1 VGTASSAVGAHELA
15 YDHDNYDTAYGW
27 GDHAGL
33 YDPVGTAASEVG
45 SHEGT
50 YNHAN
55 YNTAYGWGDHAG
67 LYDPVGTAS
76 SEVGAHELA
85 YDHSQLHAQNTDT
98 GTTGNTF
105 TVDSDSTTGKIVLDV
120 ALGAADKSLTIT
132 NDALTDNRT
141 ATFPNAS
148 GTVAFGTGTAN
159 KLVKWS
165 ATNAIGDAT
174 NTDAEVSG
182 AVSASHT
189 QNTDTGTTGNTF
201 TIDSDSTTGKI
212 IVDVALGAADKSL
225 TLTNDALTDNRTITF
240 PNNTGTVALTS
251 DIPSSFDNIS
261 EGNSKVKVIDAG
273 TGYVSIYIDGA
284 EKYRLDASGI
294 ADTSGNEILKFAFNA
309 SAVNEIAVAN
319 AATTSK
325 PKISTEGGDTDIG
338 LELATKGTGQ
348 LDVIVGATQRFYV
361 SATEAGTNSA
371 DLNIDGVLKIGA
383 TQVLTNQQA
392 AIADIADTIGPAN
405 DGTARAMCNTILALL
420 RTHGLIA
427 T

>member
-1 VGTASSAVGAHELA
+1 M
-15 YDHDNYDTAYGW
+15 
-27 GDHAGL
+27 
-33 YDPVGTAASEVG
+33 
-45 SHEGT
+45 
-50 YNHAN
+50 
-55 YNTAYGWGDHAG
+55 
-67 LYDPVGTAS
+67 GTAS

-120 ALGAADKSLTIT
+120 ALGAADKSLT
-132 NDALTDNRT
+132 
-141 ATFPNAS
+141 
-148 GTVAFGTGTAN
+148 
-159 KLVKWS
+159 
-165 ATNAIGDAT
+165 
-174 NTDAEVSG
+174 
-182 AVSASHT
+182 
-189 QNTDTGTTGNTF
+189 
-201 TIDSDSTTGKI
+201 
-212 IVDVALGAADKSL
+212 
-225 TLTNDALTDNRTITF
+225 LTNIALTDNRTITF
-240 PNNTGTVALTS
+240 PDNTGTVALTS
-251 DIPSSFDNIS
+251 EIPSSFDNIS
-261 EGNSKVKVIDAG
+261 EGNSKVEVIDAG

-392 AIADIADTIGPAN
+392 AIADIEDTSGPAR